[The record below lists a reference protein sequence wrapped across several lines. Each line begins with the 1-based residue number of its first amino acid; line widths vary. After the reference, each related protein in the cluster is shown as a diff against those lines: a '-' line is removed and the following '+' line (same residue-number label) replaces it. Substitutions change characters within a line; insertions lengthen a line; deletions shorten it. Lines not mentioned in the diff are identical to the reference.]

1 MKKIISTSKAPS
13 AIGPYNQGTSFEN
26 LVFLSGQIPLV
37 AETMELVE
45 GDVKVQTKQVMEN
58 LKAVLEEAGSSF
70 DNVLKTTCYL
80 SDMDNFAAF
89 NEIYADYFEGETA
102 PARATVAV
110 KTLPKN
116 VLVEVD
122 AIAFKN

>member
-13 AIGPYNQGTSFEN
+13 AIGPYNQGTSFGD
-26 LVFLSGQIPLV
+26 LVFLSGQIPLI

-45 GDVKVQTKQVMEN
+45 GDVKEQTKQVMEN